1 VDSPRLTGT
10 IPGLITQA
18 KCQLK
23 FGGLPGA
30 VTHDSYRGDARLNL
44 DVRAALRKFLFR
56 DFLSHR
62 SAEFRFGLCVED
74 PLKNQDP
81 PPNLRLA
88 RSLAV
93 HSNNFE
99 LPIDI
104 SAVWS

>member
-30 VTHDSYRGDARLNL
+30 VTHDPYRGDARLNL

-88 RSLAV
+88 RSPCCAQQQ
-93 HSNNFE
+93 F
-99 LPIDI
+99 
-104 SAVWS
+104 SAPY